1 MSTQSTQNTQPID
14 PNEVKMA
21 VAIDHIDRRIDVLRT
36 EHKSAL
42 TIAELQKVKEILN
55 GMK

>member
-1 MSTQSTQNTQPID
+1 
-14 PNEVKMA
+14 MA
-21 VAIDHIDRRIDVLRT
+21 IAIDHIDRRIDILRS

-55 GMK
+55 GMKCVG